1 MLKFLKKLF
10 SRYGEDEIA
19 NRAAA
24 LSYYAIFSIGPLL
37 FVVLGILGV
46 VVKSSAARTHLL
58 NQLGDTLGPKAV
70 NAISGSLSAQGLGSK
85 TSVAFWVGGIGLVL
99 AAIGIF
105 GQLQKSLNEI
115 LHVKAGP
122 GAGKKP
128 LVRQKIISLI
138 LVGVLCILL
147 LASLFASALVSALA
161 HGAGRGLLF
170 SLLFHFIDVVVSLI
184 ILGLMLTLLYRTLPI
199 IKVDW
204 GVLMRAS
211 LIVALFFSIGKLV
224 LGIII
229 GRNSSVSAYG
239 AAGSLIALLL
249 WIFYSGQILYLG
261 AAGIRLYL
269 DSHPQ
274 KIQPRYAGEDSVMKI
289 ERREKPLKTTLSHK
303 LMDKFFAGATRGWHH
318 R

>member
-1 MLKFLKKLF
+1 MLGFLKKLF

-46 VVKSSAARTHLL
+46 VVKSSSARTHLL
-58 NQLGDTLGPKAV
+58 DQLGNVLGPKAV

-85 TSVAFWVGGIGLVL
+85 TGLAFWVGGIGLVL

-122 GAGKKP
+122 GAGRKP
-128 LVRQKIISLI
+128 LIRQKLISLI
-138 LVGVLCILL
+138 LVGVVCILL
-147 LASLFASALVSALA
+147 LASLFASALVSTLA
-161 HGAGRGLLF
+161 NGAGHGFLF
-170 SLLFHFIDVVVSLI
+170 SLLFHVLDIVVSLI
-184 ILGLMLTLLYRTLPI
+184 ILGLMLTLLYRTLPA
-199 IKVDW
+199 IKIAW
-204 GVLMRAS
+204 GVLMSAS

-249 WIFYSGQILYLG
+249 WVFYSGQIMYLG

-274 KIQPRYAGEDSVMKI
+274 KIQPRYAGESTVMRI
-289 ERREKPLKTTLSHK
+289 ERREKPFKIPLGHK
-303 LMDKFFAGATRGWHH
+303 ISNKFLAGIRRGW
-318 R
+318 RSG